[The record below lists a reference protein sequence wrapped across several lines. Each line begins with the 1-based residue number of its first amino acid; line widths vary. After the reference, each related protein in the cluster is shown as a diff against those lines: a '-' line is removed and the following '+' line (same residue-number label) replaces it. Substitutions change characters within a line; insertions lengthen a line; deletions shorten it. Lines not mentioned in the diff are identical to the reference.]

1 MAYATRTEVPVSKS
15 KTDIEKLVHKYGAD
29 SFAIMQR
36 ASAAQ
41 VAFSLQGRNILFRMQ
56 VPEGDQKERTI
67 WRALLLTIKAKCESA
82 ESGIE
87 TFEEAFMANVVMPD
101 GRTVSETVTPA
112 IESGYSGR
120 DVPLLPHY

>member
-101 GRTVSETVTPA
+101 GRT
-112 IESGYSGR
+112 
-120 DVPLLPHY
+120 